1 MVRKPRP
8 LGRCAGAVASAS
20 NNGRITLSPPRAR
33 RYPPANQQWA
43 GAGSCYHGG
52 EASPQALADVL
63 AATLGDQLRVRALL
77 SASVLTQATDV
88 ECECDGLR
96 NYDRSAKFSDAQ
108 AAQVRAAFERLIA
121 GG

>member
-1 MVRKPRP
+1 MISRFVF
-8 LGRCAGAVASAS
+8 VF
-20 NNGRITLSPPRAR
+20 
-33 RYPPANQQWA
+33 
-43 GAGSCYHGG
+43 
-52 EASPQALADVL
+52 
-63 AATLGDQLRVRALL
+63 TLGAHTSGAMTSFCAQPDRCHCDQLRVRALL